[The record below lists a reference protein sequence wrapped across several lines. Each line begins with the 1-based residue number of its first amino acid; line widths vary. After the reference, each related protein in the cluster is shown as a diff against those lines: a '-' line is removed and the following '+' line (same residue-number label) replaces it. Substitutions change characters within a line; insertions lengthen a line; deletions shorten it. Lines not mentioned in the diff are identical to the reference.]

1 MQQMIEA
8 LLTYS
13 RVSTK
18 GVSPDRVDLNE
29 IVEQLQSLE
38 LAVKIEETKANLI
51 IPEPLPAVEGDP
63 AQRRQLVQ
71 NLISNGLK
79 YQKKG
84 VLPEIT
90 IRASAEENSMVKIE
104 VHDNGI
110 GIKKEQYDNVFVMFR
125 RLHSRQEYEG
135 TGIGLAVCK
144 RIVERHGGEI
154 GVISTYGEGS
164 TFWFSMPASKTP
176 VEKEELEASL
186 SASADYIDLG
196 V

>member
-1 MQQMIEA
+1 
-8 LLTYS
+8 
-13 RVSTK
+13 
-18 GVSPDRVDLNE
+18 LNE
-29 IVEQLQSLE
+29 IVEQLKSLE
-38 LAVKIEETKANLI
+38 LAVKIEETKAKI
-51 IPEPLPAVEGDP
+51 IIHESLPVIEGDP
-63 AQRRQLVQ
+63 AQIRQLIQ

-90 IRASAEENSMVKIE
+90 IRTKEEDNGMMRIE
-104 VHDNGI
+104 VQDNGI

-154 GVISTYGEGS
+154 GVNSIYGEGS
-164 TFWFSMPASKTP
+164 TFWFTMPISKISA
-176 VEKEELEASL
+176 ENEELTTGVSSPANC
-186 SASADYIDLG
+186 IDLG